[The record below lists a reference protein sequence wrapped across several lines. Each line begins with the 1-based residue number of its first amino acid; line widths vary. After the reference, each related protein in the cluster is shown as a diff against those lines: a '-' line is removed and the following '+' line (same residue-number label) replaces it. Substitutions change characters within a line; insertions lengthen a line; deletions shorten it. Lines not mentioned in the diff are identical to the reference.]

1 MLKISHSAKMLALHR
16 TATSSM
22 SEKKPPPLSRRERQI
37 MEIVYARGSATAAEV
52 LEGMPDPP
60 SYSAVRAMMRIL
72 EEKGHLTHR
81 HDGPRYVYSPVVP
94 RTAARQSA
102 LKQLVKT
109 FFDGSATQAVAALL
123 DMSESRLTPVEA
135 DQLATLIE
143 RAKREGK

>member
-1 MLKISHSAKMLALHR
+1 MAMAQ
-16 TATSSM
+16 
-22 SEKKPPPLSRRERQI
+22 KKDAALSRRERQI
-37 MEIVYARGSATAAEV
+37 MEIVYRLGSATAAEV
-52 LEGMPDPP
+52 LESIPDPP

-102 LKQLVKT
+102 LRSVVKT

-123 DMSESRLTPVEA
+123 DMSESRLSGDEA
-135 DQLATLIE
+135 DQLARLIE
-143 RAKREGK
+143 KAKREGK

>member
-1 MLKISHSAKMLALHR
+1 MPD
-16 TATSSM
+16 
-22 SEKKPPPLSRRERQI
+22 KKQPPLSRRERQI
-37 MEIVYARGSATAAEV
+37 MEIVYGRGSATAADV
-52 LEGMPDPP
+52 LESMPDAP

-102 LKQLVKT
+102 LRQLVKT

-123 DMSESRLTPVEA
+123 DMSESRLSSDEA

-143 RAKREGK
+143 KAKREGK

>member
-1 MLKISHSAKMLALHR
+1 MAG
-16 TATSSM
+16 
-22 SEKKPPPLSRRERQI
+22 KKPPPLSRRERQI
-37 MEIVYARGSATAAEV
+37 MEIVYGLGSATAADV
-52 LEGMPDPP
+52 LDSLPDPP

-94 RTAARQSA
+94 RAAARQSA

-123 DMSESRLTPVEA
+123 DMSESRLSA
-135 DQLATLIE
+135 DAAEQLAKMIE
-143 RAKREGK
+143 YAKREGK

>member
-1 MLKISHSAKMLALHR
+1 MP
-16 TATSSM
+16 
-22 SEKKPPPLSRRERQI
+22 EKKPPALSRRERQI
-37 MEIVYARGSATAAEV
+37 MDIVYGRGSATAADV
-52 LEGMPDPP
+52 LESMPDPP

-102 LKQLVKT
+102 LRSLVES

-123 DMSESRLTPVEA
+123 DMSESRLSADEA

-143 RAKREGK
+143 KAKREGK

>member
-1 MLKISHSAKMLALHR
+1 
-16 TATSSM
+16 
-22 SEKKPPPLSRRERQI
+22 
-37 MEIVYARGSATAAEV
+37 MEIVYGRGSATAADV
-52 LEGMPDPP
+52 LESMPDPP

-72 EEKGHLTHR
+72 EEKGHLTHQ

-102 LKQLVKT
+102 LTQLVKT

-123 DMSESRLTPVEA
+123 DMSESRLSAAEA

-143 RAKREGK
+143 KAKREGK